1 MQHPTLAKRVRL
13 LLLIIT
19 CAVYLYGLGRAPLLG
34 PDEPRYAQVAR
45 EMFVRSDFVT
55 PTLAGRTWFE
65 KPALL
70 YWLMIAGYTVFGVS
84 EWAARFGVAVAG
96 LLTIFTTGWLARR
109 VEGAAGEAG
118 MRSFGLAVAAG
129 SATCAG
135 LIVFARGAS
144 FDVLITATVTL
155 ALACFFVS
163 EIETEKGKSGRWLV
177 ACYAA
182 MGAAL
187 LAKGLIGIVLPVGVI
202 ALYYLLQRRRPE
214 LFRRGV
220 FWWGPLVTLAVAAM
234 WYAPVTL
241 RHGWIFIDEF
251 FTQHHFARYVSNKYR
266 HPQPI
271 YFYLPVM
278 LLFTLPWT
286 IFLVAALSRARR
298 WSWRGNEAADKL
310 RVFAFAW
317 LVMPVLFF
325 SVSGS
330 KLPGYVLPALPGAAL
345 LIGDQL
351 ARYIRGEGSDRV
363 MRATGALVFLIGSA
377 GLVFAVTT
385 KQLTVACTLTVGL
398 PAVAVG
404 AFVLIRAGQ
413 QRVASTVSIA
423 GVTLLTV
430 VLLVSCAL
438 DVVARRESVRDL
450 LRMAEA
456 RGYGHVP
463 VVQLHTVER
472 TAQFYAADR
481 LVYDEQT
488 REPIKY
494 EGVFQVVN
502 AARQAGGR
510 ILVIVPLEYVTQLT
524 ADAALRSEVIGDNG
538 AVALVAV
545 MVP

>member
-1 MQHPTLAKRVRL
+1 LQHSTLAKRVWLSL
-13 LLLIIT
+13 LVVT

-45 EMFVRSDFVT
+45 EMFVRGDFVT

-70 YWLMIAGYTVFGVS
+70 YWLMIAGYTAFGVS
-84 EWAARFGVAVAG
+84 EWAARFGAAGAG
-96 LLTIFTTGWLARR
+96 LLTIFTTGWLAWR
-109 VEGAAGEAG
+109 VEGAAGGAG
-118 MRSFGLAVAAG
+118 MRSFGLAVAAV

-163 EIETEKGKSGRWLV
+163 EIETDKGKSGRWL
-177 ACYAA
+177 AAFYAA

-187 LAKGLIGIVLPVGVI
+187 LAKGLIGIVLPGGVI

-241 RHGWIFIDEF
+241 RHGWTFVDEF
-251 FTQHHFARYVSNKYR
+251 FIQHHFARYVSNKYR

-278 LLFTLPWT
+278 LLLTLPWT
-286 IFLVAALSRARR
+286 AFLLAALSRARR
-298 WSWRGNEAADKL
+298 WSWRGSEAADKL

-317 LVMPVLFF
+317 LMVPVAFF

-351 ARYIRGEGSDRV
+351 ARYIRGEGRDRV
-363 MRATGALVFLIGSA
+363 MRATGALVFFIGSA
-377 GLVFAVTT
+377 GLIFAVTT
-385 KQLTVACTLTVGL
+385 KHLTIACTLTVCL

-404 AFVLIRAGQ
+404 AFALIRAGQ
-413 QRVASTVSIA
+413 RVASTASIA
-423 GVTLLTV
+423 GVALLTV

-481 LVYDEQT
+481 LAYDEQT
-488 REPIKY
+488 REPVKY
-494 EGVFQVVN
+494 EGVFQVAN
-502 AARQAGGR
+502 AARRAGGR
-510 ILVIVPLEYVTQLT
+510 ILVIVPLEHLMQLT
-524 ADAALRSEVIGDNG
+524 ADAALRSEVVGDNG

>member
-1 MQHPTLAKRVRL
+1 MQHSTLAKRVWLSL
-13 LLLIIT
+13 LVVT

-45 EMFVRSDFVT
+45 EMFVRGDFVT

-70 YWLMIAGYTVFGVS
+70 YWLMIAGYTAFGVS
-84 EWAARFGVAVAG
+84 EWAARFGVAIAG
-96 LLTIFTTGWLARR
+96 LLTVFTTGWLARR
-109 VEGAAGEAG
+109 VEGAAGEVG
-118 MRSFGLAVAAG
+118 MRSFGLTVAAV

-135 LIVFARGAS
+135 LIAFARGAS

-163 EIETEKGKSGRWLV
+163 EIETEEGKSSRWLV

-214 LFRRGV
+214 LFRRSV
-220 FWWGPLVTLAVAAM
+220 FWWGPLVTLAVAAI

-241 RHGWIFIDEF
+241 RHGWTFIDEF
-251 FTQHHFARYVSNKYR
+251 FIQHHFARYVSNKYR

-271 YFYLPVM
+271 YFYIPVM

-286 IFLVAALSRARR
+286 AFLVAALSRVQR
-298 WSWRGNEAADKL
+298 WNWRGTDAADKL

-317 LVMPVLFF
+317 LVVPVLFF

-363 MRATGALVFLIGSA
+363 MRATGALVFFIGTA

-385 KQLTVACTLTVGL
+385 KQLTIACTLTIGL
-398 PAVAVG
+398 PTVAVG

-413 QRVASTVSIA
+413 RVVSMLSIA

-472 TAQFYAADR
+472 TVQFYAADR
-481 LVYDEQT
+481 LAYDEQT

-494 EGVFQVVN
+494 EGVFQVAN
-502 AARQAGGR
+502 GARLAGGL
-510 ILVIVPLEYVTQLT
+510 ILVIVPLEHLRLLT
-524 ADAALRSEVIGDNG
+524 ADATLRSEVIGDNG
-538 AVALVAV
+538 TVALVAV
-545 MVP
+545 SVP